1 MPIARRMPPMSN
13 KRVRYA
19 SDPAF
24 RRSAQAIARNGYRK
38 RVGMETQSC
47 LYSLEFIDKLS
58 KEFTVT
64 SPDGEVVTVKGFS
77 VPMAAEVLQQLYQ
90 TVWRWIG
97 NQIIPAPMFTRIGP
111 NGNKPYLVYHLE
123 EVRILVEEVGEH
135 EKTMAYLRKDHVET
149 RGRIER
155 RILEFRNKLKF

>member
-1 MPIARRMPPMSN
+1 MSN

-58 KEFTVT
+58 KEFTVLRN
-64 SPDGEVVTVKGFS
+64 DGKGRGVAFVIHGFS
-77 VPMAAEVLQQLYQ
+77 VPEAAEVLQQIYQ
-90 TVWRWIG
+90 TVWRWIQNG
-97 NQIIPAPMFTRIGP
+97 IIPAPIFERVGP

-123 EVRILVEEVGEH
+123 EVRILVEEIGEH